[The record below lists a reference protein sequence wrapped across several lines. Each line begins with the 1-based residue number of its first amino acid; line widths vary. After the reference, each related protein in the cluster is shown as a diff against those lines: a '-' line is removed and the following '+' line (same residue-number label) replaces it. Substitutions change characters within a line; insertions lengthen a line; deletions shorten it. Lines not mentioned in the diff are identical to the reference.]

1 MNYFNYKNPYLY
13 NYLGQSGWFDDLWHS
28 IQEGATNIYRAINPF
43 VGEHGEM
50 TFASIR
56 DIPIIGDFMK
66 WTERQ
71 GIIDWNLNKS
81 PFWQQYSGWII
92 SGIGTLATVAT
103 GGLLSPFLANILA
116 GGLNLLSTDQL
127 AKYEENLASKDI
139 NDKISSIQSD
149 IDALEKLKSQLDE
162 EQRKKAD
169 ALKKQLDDLKNKYTR
184 QKLIM
189 YGIPIGL
196 SIIGGIILLK
206 GE

>member
-1 MNYFNYKNPYLY
+1 MNYFKYKNPYIN
-13 NYLGQSGWFDDLWHS
+13 NYLGQSGWFDDLWHN
-28 IQEGATNIYRAINPF
+28 IQEGATNLYRAINPF

-50 TFASIR
+50 TYASIR
-56 DIPIIGDFMK
+56 DIPLIGDFMK
-66 WTERQ
+66 WTESQ

-81 PFWQQYSGWII
+81 PFWRDYGGWVIT
-92 SGIGTLATVAT
+92 GVATLAS
-103 GGLLSPFLANILA
+103 GGLLSPFVAGVLA
-116 GGLNLLSTDQL
+116 GGLNLLSADQL

-139 NDKISSIQSD
+139 NDKINSIQSD
-149 IDALEKLKSQLDE
+149 IDELEKLKSQLDE

-169 ALKKQLDDLKNKYTR
+169 ALQKQLSDLKNKYTI

-206 GE
+206 R